1 MLEKWAM
8 IVLIGISLFGIGFA
22 KGCQHATKDH
32 DLFVA
37 KMTAD
42 SEKLLGQVLQR
53 NAALKSKYDSEARE
67 KDKSYANTIAA
78 IRARSNA
85 AAGVRLFDPA
95 SQGCGSPAATG
106 KDGSGSVESASTGR
120 ELSGKLTQ
128 FLVTEATRADEVK
141 AYADTCYA
149 WINFK

>member
-8 IVLIGISLFGIGFA
+8 IALIGISLFGIGFA

-53 NAALKSKYDSEARE
+53 NTALKAKYDEAAKQ
-67 KDKSYANTIAA
+67 KDTEYAKTIAT
-78 IRARSNA
+78 IRARANS
-85 AAGVRLFDPA
+85 AAGIRLFDPA
-95 SQGCGSPAATG
+95 SQGCGSPTAPG
-106 KDGSGSVESASTGR
+106 KDSTGSTEGATAPR

-149 WINFK
+149 WVNFK